1 LIRYGSETTCCFQFL
16 DSRGIV
22 KNKKMRRG
30 HAPRRQAVTAN
41 PLKQPAAKFR
51 MKEITAATGLPKS
64 TILFYT
70 SQGLLPAPEKTSPNM
85 AFYDPDCIERI
96 RLIRQMQE
104 RHRLT
109 LFEIKRF
116 LDEQGNGPGLGATI
130 KLNREIFGS
139 ERPRRLLDA
148 HAFCRKTGLSTRQL
162 EELQQAR
169 VLLPLEE
176 GRYDAEDVGMGR
188 MILDAFGL
196 GIRAEELAYYAELGE
211 KIVDREMALRNKITA
226 SLPYTEDAAATTRM
240 VKNARM
246 CRSYI
251 IDRLFQHR
259 VAAMKDLK
267 DQNPPEEKE
276 EDLWLD

>member
-1 LIRYGSETTCCFQFL
+1 M
-16 DSRGIV
+16 
-22 KNKKMRRG
+22 KKIM
-30 HAPRRQAVTAN
+30 
-41 PLKQPAAKFR
+41 
-51 MKEITAATGLPKS
+51 EATGLPKS
-64 TILFYT
+64 TILFYI
-70 SQGLLPAPEKTSPNM
+70 SQGLLPASEKTSPNM
-85 AFYDPDCIERI
+85 AYYDPSCIERI

-109 LFEIKRF
+109 LPEIKRF
-116 LDEQGNGPGLGATI
+116 LDEQENGPGLGAYLQ
-130 KLNREIFGS
+130 LNEEIFGP
-139 ERPRRLLDA
+139 ERSRRLLDA
-148 HAFCRKTGLSTRQL
+148 QAFCRETGLSTRQM
-162 EELQQAR
+162 EELQRKR
-169 VLLPLEE
+169 VLLPLGE
-176 GRYDAEDVGMGR
+176 GRYDAEDVKLGR
-188 MILDAFGL
+188 MLLDAFGL

-246 CRSYI
+246 CRAYI

-267 DQNPPEEKE
+267 DQKLPEKEE